1 MNKLV
6 YEKTAYTFDID
17 FAGHVNNAVYLRW
30 LEVGRTKLL
39 EAIGLPL
46 ETVKQKGFYPV
57 LTHTEI
63 HYKKPVFISETVR
76 IELWVSHVTKI
87 RALLEFRIYNP
98 KGEVV
103 VTAKQGGAFI
113 SLETGR
119 PHRLTEEER
128 SMFETYLNE
137 KEEEES

>member
-1 MNKLV
+1 MKKLV
-6 YEKTAYTFDID
+6 YEETAYTFDID
-17 FAGHVNNAVYLRW
+17 FAGHVNNAVYIRW

-76 IELWVSHVTKI
+76 IELWVSSVTKI
-87 RALLEFRIYNP
+87 RAQLEFHLYNP
-98 KGEVV
+98 KDELVA
-103 VTAKQGGAFI
+103 TAKQGGAFI

-119 PHRLTEEER
+119 PHRLKEEER
-128 SMFETYLNE
+128 QLFEKYLF
-137 KEEEES
+137 ESWK